1 MEPPFHSDR
10 SSPDRAAALAQYRR
24 RARIYDLELAL
35 FEPVR
40 RRAVSWLSPSP
51 GATVLDVG
59 CGTGLSFELLQS
71 AVGPGG
77 HIVGIEQSPEM
88 IEHAQRRLALHGWRN
103 VTLLCSPVESA
114 RLHVMADA
122 ALLHFTHDIL
132 QRDDALANLVRHLRP
147 GACVVASGLKWAP
160 PRASNR
166 RSKVQ
171 PRRPPRAMTGRRPLP
186 KPTRPVPFRRLKR
199 RCKARRSSCGQG
211 CRLSGRRIIERRWS

>member
-88 IEHAQRRLALHGWRN
+88 IEHAQRRVALHGWRN

-114 RLHVMADA
+114 RVRVMADA

-160 PRASNR
+160 PRAMAINLFVWPAAA
-166 RSKVQ
+166 RSVTSFAGLHKPWAKLAALIGEPEVQ
-171 PRRPPRAMTGRRPLP
+171 TVLGGGVYLMRGHTPR
-186 KPTRPVPFRRLKR
+186 KP
-199 RCKARRSSCGQG
+199 
-211 CRLSGRRIIERRWS
+211 

>member
-132 QRDDALANLVRHLRP
+132 QRDDALANVVRHLRP

-160 PRASNR
+160 PRAMAINLFVWPAAA
-166 RSKVQ
+166 RSVTSFAGLHKPWAKLAALIGEPEVQ
-171 PRRPPRAMTGRRPLP
+171 TVLGGGVYLMRGHTPR
-186 KPTRPVPFRRLKR
+186 KP
-199 RCKARRSSCGQG
+199 
-211 CRLSGRRIIERRWS
+211 

>member
-160 PRASNR
+160 PRAMAINLFVWPAAA
-166 RSKVQ
+166 RSVTSFAGLHKPWAKLAALIGEPEVQ
-171 PRRPPRAMTGRRPLP
+171 TVLGGGVYLMRGHTPR
-186 KPTRPVPFRRLKR
+186 KP
-199 RCKARRSSCGQG
+199 
-211 CRLSGRRIIERRWS
+211 

>member
-1 MEPPFHSDR
+1 MEPRRSNA

-35 FEPVR
+35 LEPVR

-71 AVGPGG
+71 ALGPGG

-88 IEHAQRRLALHGWRN
+88 IEQARRRVALHGWRN
-103 VTLLCSPVESA
+103 VTLLCSPVERA
-114 RLHVMADA
+114 RIRIQADA

-132 QRDDALANLVRHLRP
+132 QRDDALANVLRHLRP

-160 PRASNR
+160 RWAMAINLFVWPAAARSVSSFAGLHKPWAKLAALIGEPEVQTVLGGGVYLMRGYTPR
-166 RSKVQ
+166 
-171 PRRPPRAMTGRRPLP
+171 
-186 KPTRPVPFRRLKR
+186 KP
-199 RCKARRSSCGQG
+199 
-211 CRLSGRRIIERRWS
+211 

>member
-1 MEPPFHSDR
+1 MEPRRSNA

-35 FEPVR
+35 LEPVR

-71 AVGPGG
+71 ALGPGG

-88 IEHAQRRLALHGWRN
+88 IEQARRRVALHGWRN
-103 VTLLCSPVESA
+103 VTLLCSPVERA
-114 RLHVMADA
+114 RIRTQADA

-132 QRDDALANLVRHLRP
+132 QRDDALANVLRHLRP
-147 GACVVASGLKWAP
+147 SACVVASGLKWAP
-160 PRASNR
+160 RWAMAINLFVWPAAARSVSSFAGLHKPWAKLAALIGEPEVQSLLGGGVYLMRGHTPRQR
-166 RSKVQ
+166 
-171 PRRPPRAMTGRRPLP
+171 
-186 KPTRPVPFRRLKR
+186 
-199 RCKARRSSCGQG
+199 
-211 CRLSGRRIIERRWS
+211 